1 MRALF
6 IFITA
11 CLCAGCTSTVAV
23 RRVDADAIQIRS
35 NPGRYAAVVKSG
47 VWKLH
52 AASNGLVCGEFAFD
66 ADLNEP
72 FETSMSDALRRSLEL
87 VEFLGEPLSPAQI
100 EERGYRAQIEISQGE
115 ADAGFSASERLLY
128 RDARS
133 KVSLAAMLT
142 VSDGNGVAAQI
153 SLSGRGARNREVF
166 ACSSIGEAVAESAH
180 DALQAIVDQAAGR
193 IGAATQ
199 RVGRRQP

>member
-1 MRALF
+1 
-6 IFITA
+6 
-11 CLCAGCTSTVAV
+11 
-23 RRVDADAIQIRS
+23 VDANAIQIRS
-35 NPGRYAAVVKSG
+35 NAGRYAAVVTSG

-52 AASNGLVCGEFAFD
+52 AGSDGLVCGEFAFD

-72 FETSMSDALRRSLEL
+72 FEASMNDALRRSLES
-87 VEFLGEPLSPAQI
+87 VEFLDEPLSPAQI

-153 SLSGRGARNREVF
+153 SLNGRGARNREVF

-180 DALQAIVDQAAGR
+180 DALQSIVDQAAGR